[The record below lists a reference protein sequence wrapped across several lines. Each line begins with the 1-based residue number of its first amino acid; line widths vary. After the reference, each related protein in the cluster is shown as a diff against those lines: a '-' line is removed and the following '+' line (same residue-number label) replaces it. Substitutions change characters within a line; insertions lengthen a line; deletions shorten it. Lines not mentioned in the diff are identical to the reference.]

1 MTRKAAPAFS
11 DELVDQLLAG
21 YNSPEDLTGKDG
33 IIKQLTAR
41 LIERALQAE
50 MTEHLGFEKHQ
61 APAERTGS
69 NARNGTTEKTL
80 QTEMGEMKIE
90 VPRDREGSFE
100 PVLVKKRQKR
110 FTGFDEKIIA
120 LYARGMTVRD
130 IQGHLE
136 DIYGVEVSPD
146 LISRATAAVM
156 EDVQAWQSR
165 PLEAVYPVVFLDAL
179 VVKVRDQGTVRNKS
193 VYLALGL
200 TMSGAKEILGIWIE
214 QTEGAKFWL
223 KVVNELK
230 NRGVQDVLIACCDG
244 LKGFPEAIE
253 AAFPKAVVQTCIVHL
268 LRNSVRYVSYKDRRQ
283 VLGDLK
289 PVYTAASREQAKAA
303 LAVFAAKWN
312 TRYPMIAEA
321 WEAHWER
328 VVPFLDFPQEVRKV
342 IYTTNAIESLNA
354 SLRKILHYRGHFPN
368 DDSLTKVLY
377 LALTKIEQRWAGGIR
392 DWNAVLGQFKIYFK
406 ERIPTL

>member
-1 MTRKAAPAFS
+1 MTRRASPAFP

-21 YNSPEDLTGKDG
+21 YKSPEDLTGKDG

-50 MTEHLGFEKHQ
+50 MTEHLGYEKHQ
-61 APAERTGS
+61 PPDDRGGGNS
-69 NARNGTTEKTL
+69 RNGTSEKTL
-80 QTEMGEMKIE
+80 QTELGEMKIE

-100 PVLVKKRQKR
+100 PVLVKKRQRR

-130 IQGHLE
+130 IQGHLN
-136 DIYGVEVSPD
+136 DLYGVEVSPD

-156 EDVQAWQSR
+156 EDVHAWQGR

-200 TMSGAKEILGIWIE
+200 TMSGSKEILGIWIE

-230 NRGVQDVLIACCDG
+230 NRGVQDILIACCDG

-283 VLGDLK
+283 LLGDLK

-303 LAVFAAKWN
+303 LASFDAKWSA
-312 TRYPMIAEA
+312 RYPMIAEA

-328 VVPFLDFPQEVRKV
+328 VVPFLDFPQQVRKI

-368 DDSLTKVLY
+368 DESLTKVMY
-377 LALTKIEQRWAGGIR
+377 LALTRIERKWEGGIR
-392 DWNAVLGQFKIYFK
+392 DWSAVLGQFKIYFK